1 MNDVRRFAFVS
12 CVMLSWLLGGFFHL
26 EVVGQQIVDE
36 VDAQE
41 RQKILDEAVNPF
53 IHALQTGDA
62 QSLDRLIGGELAKML
77 GKLIRSNTEY
87 PKFLR
92 QRYGGTTV
100 KDAIQI
106 FQRRD
111 PNSIVVGEN
120 SGEQRVAVV
129 HMQTPEG
136 VLDNFELNLWKDKQ
150 GLWKIVD
157 KKVTE

>member
-1 MNDVRRFAFVS
+1 MYDVRRFAFVS
-12 CVMLSWLLGGFFHL
+12 CIILGWLFGGFFHSEAL
-26 EVVGQQIVDE
+26 GQEIVDE
-36 VDAQE
+36 VNAQE
-41 RQKILDEAVNPF
+41 RQEVLDEAVNPF
-53 IHALQTGDA
+53 IHALQTGDT
-62 QSLDRLIGGELAKML
+62 QSLDRLIGGKLAKML

-100 KDAIQI
+100 RDTIKI

-111 PNSIVVGEN
+111 ANNNVVEEN
-120 SGEQRVAVV
+120 SGQQRIAVV

-136 VLDNFELNLWKDKQ
+136 VHDNFELSLWRDKQ
-150 GLWKIVD
+150 GSWKIVD